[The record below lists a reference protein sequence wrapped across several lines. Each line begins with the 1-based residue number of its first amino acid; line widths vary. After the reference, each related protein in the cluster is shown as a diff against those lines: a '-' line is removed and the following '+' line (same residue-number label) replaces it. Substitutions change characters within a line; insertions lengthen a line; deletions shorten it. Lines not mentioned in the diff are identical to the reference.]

1 MIPKTIH
8 YCWFGGKPLPPLAE
22 KCIESWR
29 KFLPDYKIVRWDES
43 NFDVEA
49 HPYTRDAYKAGLY
62 AFVSDF
68 ARFKI
73 LYENGGVYF
82 DTDVEV
88 IKPMDDIIE
97 KGPFMGFENDGTNG
111 QLAVA
116 PGLGLGAEPGMALY
130 KEILTRYDR
139 TPFYCEDGTR
149 NPFSMIP
156 MVTEILVAEGL
167 KGGAG
172 VENVFGVDVYPKAWF
187 NPFDD
192 ATGRL
197 MKTSDT
203 RTIHWYMKS
212 WMPEQR
218 PFVVALKRFARRV
231 FGLGIVSK
239 IGKLL
244 K

>member
-1 MIPKTIH
+1 MIPRVIH

-29 KFLPDYKIVRWDES
+29 KFLPDYKIVCWDES

-88 IKPMDDIIE
+88 IASIDDIIS
-97 KGPFMGFENDGTNG
+97 KGPFMGFENDGIKG
-111 QLAVA
+111 QMAVN
-116 PGLGLGAEPGMALY
+116 PGLGLGADPGMALY
-130 KEILTRYDR
+130 KEILVRYHE
-139 TPFYCEDGTR
+139 TPFWGPDGRR
-149 NPFSMIP
+149 NPYSMIP

-167 KGGAG
+167 RGGVG
-172 VENVFGVDVYPKAWF
+172 IESVFGVDVYPKAWF

-197 MKTSDT
+197 MKSSDT

-212 WMPEQR
+212 WMPSQR
-218 PFVVALKRFARRV
+218 PIVVLAKRLARRI
-231 FGLGIVSK
+231 LGSGVVSK
-239 IGKLL
+239 LGKAVN
-244 K
+244 